1 MKKLLVLLALIPKLL
16 LGQLLIY
23 NDNMEASGYTWRGVP
38 KLGIHTSY
46 VGGSTTAADLPAT
59 TPQYSSVDTSLRI
72 LGTGAGS
79 SPIERDTIVFP
90 SLSINPGVAYQVKF
104 RVASVA
110 YTPTTNP
117 AAGLDVSDYVQL
129 EYTTNGGTSYNKEIK
144 LTGSSNAN
152 WGYSNTTTILK
163 IANGLLS
170 TYNGPASIIRLNLP
184 IGATQIG
191 LQIIMSV
198 NANGESVL
206 IDDVELYSVSALPIT
221 LDYFT
226 ASTKNSTIELKWRT
240 QSETNNDYFSIYKS
254 QHGLEYWQ
262 LVANVQGTGNSS
274 IPNDYNYIDPYPVNG
289 LNYYVLMQ
297 TDYDGRREQFPPIVI
312 MFAPTPVQ
320 SIWDKYNFLGQEIK

>member
-1 MKKLLVLLALIPKLL
+1 MKKFLTILILIPKLL
-16 LGQLLIY
+16 LGQLLVY
-23 NDNMEASGYTWRGVP
+23 NDNMEVSGYTWRGVP
-38 KLGIHTSY
+38 KIGLYTSY
-46 VGGSTTAADLPAT
+46 IGGNTVAADLPSI
-59 TPQYSSVDTSLRI
+59 TPQYSSADVSIRI
-72 LGTGAGS
+72 LGTGTGS
-79 SPIERDTIVFP
+79 SAIERDTIVFP
-90 SLSINPGVAYQVKF
+90 SLPINPSIAYQVKF
-104 RVASVA
+104 RMASIA
-110 YTPTTNP
+110 YNPAVNP
-117 AAGLDVSDYVQL
+117 AAGLDVSDYAQL
-129 EYTTNGGTSYNKEIK
+129 EYTTNGGLSYNKEIK
-144 LTGSSNAN
+144 VTGSSNSN
-152 WGYSNTTTILK
+152 WGYNNATTIFK

-240 QSETNNDYFSIYKS
+240 QSETNNDYFSVYKS

-262 LVANVQGTGNSS
+262 LVANVQGAGNSS